1 MSDESAELPEDVKA
15 ALGKL
20 IHGEPISADEEA
32 LLEAHKDNLGIE
44 ATDH

>member
-1 MSDESAELPEDVKA
+1 MPDAAELPDEVKA

-20 IHGEPISADEEA
+20 IGGEKISAEEEA
-32 LLEAHKDNLGIE
+32 LLEAHKDDLGVE